1 MESGEASSIG
11 SEEAVTG
18 SLIGTAI
25 GDALGLPYEGLRP
38 QRAARL
44 LGPPTRYRFLF
55 GRGMVSDDTEHACLV
70 LLALLESR
78 GEPERFARC
87 LGRRLRHW
95 FLLLPAGVGKA
106 TAISCLKLLVG
117 YSPQRS
123 GVHSAGNGPAMRAAI
138 LGAAVDDLSLLKS
151 LVRVSSRLTHTD
163 PKAEHG
169 AFAAAFAARTARHIE
184 LPQPEAFFAQLR
196 SHLSRLDASALLVEL
211 DQVEHSLRSG
221 ESTEEYSVR
230 KFGGRGVS
238 GYTLHTVPAVLHAW
252 LSNPRDFRK
261 AITSMIRCGGDADT
275 TAAILGGILGAGL
288 GAGGLPEELL
298 SGLREWPRNLSWMKR
313 LAKACEQHETPPR
326 DRSVFFL
333 LPRNLLF
340 LAVVLVYG
348 VRRLLPPW

>member
-18 SLIGTAI
+18 SLLGTAI

-38 QRAARL
+38 RRAARL

-55 GRGMVSDDTEHACLV
+55 GRGMVSDDTEHSCLV

-78 GEPERFARC
+78 GEPELFSRC
-87 LGRRLRHW
+87 LGRRLRNW
-95 FLLLPAGVGKA
+95 FLLLPAGAGKA

-138 LGAAVDDLSLLKS
+138 LGAAVDDLSLLAS
-151 LVRVSSRLTHTD
+151 LVSVSSRLTHTD

-169 AFAAAFAARTARHIE
+169 AFAVAFAAWTARHLE

-196 SHLSRLDASALLVEL
+196 SHLSRKDASALLAQLNEVE
-211 DQVEHSLRSG
+211 QSLRSG

-261 AITSMIRCGGDADT
+261 AISSMIRCGGDAHT

-288 GAGGLPEELL
+288 GAGGLPQELL
-298 SGLREWPRNLSWMKR
+298 SGLREWPRDVSWLKC
-313 LAKACEQHETPPR
+313 LGEAYEQHETPPG
-326 DRSVFFL
+326 DRSVFL
-333 LPRNLLF
+333 ILPRNLMF
-340 LAVVLVYG
+340 LAVVLVHG
-348 VRRLLPPW
+348 FRRLLPPW